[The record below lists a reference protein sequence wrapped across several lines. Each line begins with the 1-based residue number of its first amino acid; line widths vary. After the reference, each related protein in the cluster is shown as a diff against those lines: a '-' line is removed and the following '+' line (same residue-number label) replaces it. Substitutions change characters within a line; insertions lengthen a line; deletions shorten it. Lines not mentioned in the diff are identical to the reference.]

1 MMTDTKRMDTKAG
14 GTKMTG
20 TKTGGTSTPS
30 LIAAAVRLADV
41 LQTENAALAALNM
54 AAAARLLPE
63 KLAAADAFAVAQ
75 AGTAAGAAA
84 AAKGR
89 QAGRHGIELDAV
101 AQRLQVLAAENRRLL
116 QRAMLVQ
123 GRVIATVAK
132 AARATAERAAPG
144 YGAAHGARAAPRLA
158 ACAVATQA

>member
-1 MMTDTKRMDTKAG
+1 MSK
-14 GTKMTG
+14 
-20 TKTGGTSTPS
+20 STPTSS

-63 KLAAADAFAVAQ
+63 KLAAADAFAAAQ
-75 AGTAAGAAA
+75 AGESPSTV
-84 AAKGR
+84 AKGR
-89 QAGRHGIELDAV
+89 QAGRGGIELEAV
-101 AQRLQVLAAENRRLL
+101 ASRLQALAAENRRLL
-116 QRAMLVQ
+116 ERAMLVQ

-144 YGAAHGARAAPRLA
+144 YAAPHGAPHGVPNSARRAPRLA

>member
-1 MMTDTKRMDTKAG
+1 MMM
-14 GTKMTG
+14 G
-20 TKTGGTSTPS
+20 TKTLSTKIEGTPTSL

-63 KLAAADAFAVAQ
+63 KLAAADAFAIAQ
-75 AGTAAGAAA
+75 AGAGA
-84 AAKGR
+84 KER
-89 QAGRHGIELDAV
+89 QAGRPGVELDAV
-101 AQRLQVLAAENRRLL
+101 AQRLQALAAENRRLL
-116 QRAMLVQ
+116 ERAMLVQ

-144 YGAAHGARAAPRLA
+144 YGALHGARNAPRLA

>member
-1 MMTDTKRMDTKAG
+1 MRMDTKTAD
-14 GTKMTG
+14 
-20 TKTGGTSTPS
+20 TPTPT

-54 AAAARLLPE
+54 PAAVRLLPE
-63 KLAAADAFAVAQ
+63 KLAAADAFAAAQ
-75 AGTAAGAAA
+75 AGADVGARE
-84 AAKGR
+84 R

-101 AQRLQVLAAENRRLL
+101 ARRLQALAAENRRLL
-116 QRAMLVQ
+116 DRAMLVQ

-144 YGAAHGARAAPRLA
+144 YGTPHGAQHGAHRAPRLA
-158 ACAVATQA
+158 ACAVVTQA